1 VSGQVHRLLGGIAE
15 SRGLLAP
22 VGARCEI
29 YCRDGRRVPAEVIG
43 FRDELALVAPCA
55 DTRGMAAGDRIEYR
69 GERARVRAGA
79 GLLGRVVDA
88 DGVPLDGR
96 GRIHPC
102 RDEVPLHGSVP
113 NPLERRPVER
123 RMETGIRAV
132 DALFT
137 VGCGQRLGIFAGSGL
152 GKSFLLGMIARG
164 SSSAVIVLGLIGER
178 GREVRDFVDRE
189 LGAACLARSVV
200 VAATAEE
207 PALKRLQAALA
218 ATAIAE
224 YFRDQSLDVLLL
236 VDSLT
241 RVAMAQRELGL
252 AMGEPPAAKG
262 YPPSVFA
269 FLPRLLERA
278 GPGRRGS
285 ITGFYSVLV
294 EGDDRQDP
302 VADSVRATLDG
313 HLWLS
318 RELAEK
324 GHFPALD
331 PLASLSR
338 VHAVLASEEH
348 QAAARQIR
356 ADLARYQDAEE
367 LIRLGA
373 YVPGGDAQTDRA
385 IALAPALLEFLRQRR
400 DEVVGIEETLAQ
412 VLRLGGGHGREVTR
426 GPDEKRRKT

>member
-1 VSGQVHRLLGGIAE
+1 
-15 SRGLLAP
+15 
-22 VGARCEI
+22 
-29 YCRDGRRVPAEVIG
+29 
-43 FRDELALVAPCA
+43 
-55 DTRGMAAGDRIEYR
+55 
-69 GERARVRAGA
+69 
-79 GLLGRVVDA
+79 
-88 DGVPLDGR
+88 
-96 GRIHPC
+96 
-102 RDEVPLHGSVP
+102 
-113 NPLERRPVER
+113 
-123 RMETGIRAV
+123 METGIRAV

-164 SSSAVIVLGLIGER
+164 SNSAVIVLGLIGER